1 MTALR
6 DSGLTNVEEIGKK
19 WNTDP
24 KHFDN
29 ALSSVYTDWEE
40 RSKLI
45 RGLNDA
51 EKLYNDSVA

>member
-6 DSGLTNVEEIGKK
+6 DSGLNNVEEIGKK

-24 KHFDN
+24 KHIDKS
-29 ALSSVYTDWEE
+29 LSNVYTDREE
-40 RSKLI
+40 RLKLI

-51 EKLYNDSVA
+51 EKLYKDSKV